1 MKLVIVFAL
10 VLAILL
16 GLDLIWLGTTLGT
29 LYRPN
34 MGNLLSPTPN
44 LWAAAG
50 FYVVYGFALSY
61 LIILPAA
68 STEGR
73 VNRRDL
79 TVRAG
84 LFGLAAFATY
94 DLTGLSVIRDWPLT
108 LSLIDMAWGTFAA
121 AVAAN
126 LSVVGLRL
134 LGQIR

>member
-1 MKLVIVFAL
+1 MKLVIVFVL

-16 GLDLIWLGTTLGT
+16 GLDLIWLGTTLET
-29 LYRPN
+29 LYRPD
-34 MGNLLSPTPN
+34 MTDLLSPMPN

-50 FYVVYGFALSY
+50 FYIVYSFALSY
-61 LIILPAA
+61 LIILPAI
-68 STEGR
+68 SIETR
-73 VNRRDL
+73 VNHRDL

-84 LFGLAAFATY
+84 VFGLAAFATY
-94 DLTGLSVIRDWPLT
+94 DLTGMSVIRDWPLT
-108 LSLIDMAWGTFAA
+108 LSLVDMAWGTFAA

>member
-1 MKLVIVFAL
+1 MKLALVFIL
-10 VLAILL
+10 VLAVLL
-16 GLDLIWLGTTLGT
+16 GLDLVWLGTTLEP

-34 MGNLLSPTPN
+34 MKDLLSPTPN

-50 FYVVYGFALSY
+50 FYIVYGFALSY
-61 LIILPAA
+61 LIILPAV
-68 STEGR
+68 STEVK
-73 VNRRDL
+73 VNHRDL

-94 DLTGLSVIRDWPLT
+94 DLTGMSVIRDWPLM

-126 LSVVGLRL
+126 LSVLGLRL